1 MKLILKENRVLLM
14 VYLLLAFIGLALLLI
29 YPKNLSFLTVTPYH
43 TDFLNS
49 FFKVMSKIGNGFFA
63 LAFIPLFTFKK
74 IRTALYLAIAYAFS
88 GILVQ
93 FLKRVVFDDVYRPI
107 KHFAEQGIEIYKVPG
122 FENYLIYSFPSGH
135 TTSAFVL
142 FFGLALISRNLI
154 VKFLLFALAITIG
167 YSRIY
172 LSQHFPEDVLA
183 GSFLG
188 IACALFFL
196 WLSNRW
202 TKPWL
207 DLSIIQLF
215 KKK

>member
-1 MKLILKENRVLLM
+1 MKLILKENRILLI
-14 VYLLLAFIGLALLLI
+14 VYLLLALLGLALLLI

-43 TDFLNS
+43 SNAFNS
-49 FFKVMSKIGNGFFA
+49 FFKVMSQIGNGFFA
-63 LAFIPLFTFKK
+63 LVLIPLFTFKK
-74 IRTALYLAIAYAFS
+74 IRTAVYLAMAYAFS
-88 GILVQ
+88 GVLVQ

-107 KHFAEQGIEIYKVPG
+107 KHFGEQGIDIYHVPG
-122 FENYLIYSFPSGH
+122 FENYMIYSFPSGH

-142 FFGLALISRNLI
+142 FFGLALISRSILL
-154 VKFLLFALAITIG
+154 KFLFFALAITIG

-183 GSFLG
+183 GSFIG
-188 IACALFFL
+188 IACAMSFL